1 MFVLLRFLL
10 PESSGPGRAEDLLV
24 LRDIFKTLAQSSPV
38 KSVQLVLSVDKAES
52 ILCSSVF
59 SRSFVGM
66 VGRGRGTH

>member
-1 MFVLLRFLL
+1 M
-10 PESSGPGRAEDLLV
+10 
-24 LRDIFKTLAQSSPV
+24 LRDIFKTPAQSSPV